1 MGVSS
6 QILTII
12 PGQRSD
18 QVSTIVHEATHFRDT
33 LGTSDHGYGVD
44 VCKQLALD
52 DPDEA
57 VDNAE

>member
-1 MGVSS
+1 MGVSF
-6 QILTII
+6 QILTIVES
-12 PGQRSD
+12 RCSD
-18 QVSTIVHEATHFRDT
+18 LISTIVHEATHFRDT

-44 VCKQLALD
+44 VCKQIALE